1 MAVAR
6 WRKTARLRWM
16 RNVFVSSFML
26 LGFAG
31 PGFGDSLSGGE
42 LLALCLTPKSG
53 DMLYFT
59 NFSLC
64 AGYINGA
71 SDASQCGNSVG
82 GFSHANPAGV
92 TVGEVFDVFV
102 RWMQAHPEQ
111 SSVGASTLVAK
122 AMQDAYPCK

>member
-1 MAVAR
+1 MTSAR
-6 WRKTARLRWM
+6 WLETVRLRWA
-16 RNVFVSSFML
+16 RNAFISSVML
-26 LGFAG
+26 VGLAG
-31 PGFGDSLSGGE
+31 PGLGDSLSGSE
-42 LLALCLTPKSG
+42 LLALCLTPKNG

-92 TVGEVFDVFV
+92 TVGEVFDIFV
-102 RWMQAHPEQ
+102 KWMQAHPEQ